1 MKKAKYLYFLLS
13 IIVFYLI
20 FGTIGSPV
28 MAHNKYYIDLQDINM
43 GIFTLEY
50 STDKKTK
57 VMVQKGNNSI
67 FYNIN
72 GTSSETFPLQMGDGI
87 YKVSIL
93 ENTEGNK
100 YRVILADE
108 FLVQN
113 ESSVNV
119 YLQSIQNI
127 KWQPEDAAIKKA
139 NELTQN
145 IKDDNEKIRV
155 IYEYLINNFEYDF
168 EKLNDLDFDY
178 LPDINKIMK
187 NKKGICY
194 DFSSLFAAMLRS
206 VDIPTKLVKG
216 YGDKIKGYHAWNEVY
231 LKDIEKWV
239 TIDVTYDIQ
248 MNANHELIMIK
259 NAANYEKVY
268 EY

>member
-72 GTSSETFPLQMGDGI
+72 GTSSETFPLQMGDGL
-87 YKVSIL
+87 YQVSIL

-100 YRVILADE
+100 YRVILAEE
-108 FLVQN
+108 FLVQK
-113 ESSVNV
+113 ESSFKV
-119 YLQSIQNI
+119 YLQSVQNI
-127 KWQPEDAAIKKA
+127 KWQPDDAAIKKA
-139 NELTQN
+139 YELTQN

-155 IYEYLINNFEYDF
+155 IYDYLINNFEYDY
-168 EKLNDLDFDY
+168 EKDNLNYDY

-194 DFSSLFAAMLRS
+194 DISSLFAAMLRS
-206 VDIPTKLVKG
+206 VDIPTKLVKS

-231 LKDIEKWV
+231 LKDTGKWV
-239 TIDVTYDIQ
+239 TIDITSDIQ
-248 MNANHELIMIK
+248 MNTNNGEFTMLKDAD
-259 NAANYEKVY
+259 NYEKVY